1 MVTKYS
7 IYEDD
12 YAVLIAKAALL
23 NAEVEGMK
31 TTNAD
36 RISKGISIAYAEH
49 DFYNVSDDLRETLAS
64 MEKRDE

>member
-36 RISKGISIAYAEH
+36 RISKGLSIAYAEH
-49 DFYNVSDDLRETLAS
+49 DFRNVSNDMRKTLVS